1 MKSCYKKILFI
12 ICFITSFES
21 FSQIGVDNALPDK
34 FSILDLKATDK
45 GLLVPRLTTGER
57 GILLTT
63 CKTTTCPDGLMVFD
77 TDKRMF
83 YFLNNSTWFVMSPW
97 VQSDSITGSEKMAL
111 NSVITTNVGIGTIPN
126 SSFKLDVSGPVK
138 ISDTVS
144 IGGSVYVKTGNL
156 TLAAGNIKANVGNIS
171 TNSGDIST
179 TTGKV
184 TSKGFSSDTSAIGV
198 AGPVPKGGIIMW
210 SGTISQIPK
219 GWGLCDGT
227 SGKPDL
233 RERFIVGAGGDNTGV
248 TGGSYTVNTSGGN
261 SNKDITLTVAQMP
274 SHSHTGYTTG
284 NGQHTHTFTD
294 KYVDDWNKDGV
305 FAGQS
310 GSYMSKVEQR
320 TTSSTTTSG
329 TGDHTHTIPAEGGG
343 SSFDNRPPF
352 YALAFIIK
360 L

>member
-45 GLLVPRLTTGER
+45 GLLVPRLTTAER

-111 NSVITTNVGIGTIPN
+111 NSVITTNVGIGTTPN
-126 SSFKLDVSGPVK
+126 NSFKLDVSGPVK

-144 IGGSVYVKTGNL
+144 IGGAVYVKTGNL
-156 TLAAGNIKANVGNIS
+156 TLAAGNIKTNAGNIS
-171 TNSGDIST
+171 TDTGNVVTSK
-179 TTGKV
+179 GKV
-184 TSKGFSSDTSAIGV
+184 LAKGFSSDINDINV

-210 SGTISQIPK
+210 SGTTIPT

-261 SNKDITLTVAQMP
+261 ANKDITLTVAQMP
-274 SHSHTGYTTG
+274 AHSHTGFTNSAG
-284 NGQHTHTFTD
+284 SHTHTYNDQTVSREDVNGSNF
-294 KYVDDWNKDGV
+294 NNQGINGV
-305 FAGQS
+305 PDN
-310 GSYMSKVEQR
+310 QR
-320 TTSSTTTSG
+320 TTG
-329 TGDHTHTIPAEGGG
+329 AGGDHTHTIPSEGGG
-343 SSFDNRPPF
+343 QSFDNRPPF

>member
-1 MKSCYKKILFI
+1 MKSYLKNILFI
-12 ICFITSFES
+12 ICFITSIES

-45 GLLVPRLTTGER
+45 GLLVPRLTTAER

-97 VQSDSITGSEKMAL
+97 VQSDSITGSEKMTL
-111 NSVITTNVGIGTIPN
+111 NSAITTNVGIGTTPD
-126 SSFKLDVSGPVK
+126 SKFKLDVSGPVK

-156 TLAAGNIKANVGNIS
+156 TLAAGNIKTNAGNIS
-171 TNSGDIST
+171 TDTGNVVTSK
-179 TTGKV
+179 GKV
-184 TSKGFSSDTSAIGV
+184 LAKGFSSDIKDINV

-210 SGTISQIPK
+210 SGTSIPA
-219 GWGLCDGT
+219 GWQLCDGT
-227 SGKPDL
+227 NGTPDL
-233 RERFIVGAGGDNTGV
+233 RERFIVGAGGDNSAV
-248 TGGSYTVNTSGGN
+248 TGGAYTVNSSGGN
-261 SNKDITLTVAQMP
+261 ANKDITLTIDQMP
-274 SHSHTGYTTG
+274 KHRHNQFTKNGGIHSHKYNDQTVSREDV
-284 NGQHTHTFTD
+284 NGSNFNNQGI
-294 KYVDDWNKDGV
+294 NGV
-305 FAGQS
+305 PDN
-310 GSYMSKVEQR
+310 QR
-320 TTSSTTTSG
+320 TTE
-329 TGDHTHTIPAEGGG
+329 DGGEHQHEIEFDG
-343 SSFDNRPPF
+343 KDQPFDNRPPF